1 MIWRIICGC
10 LIVGVTTLTSG
21 CEESTGQT
29 EQLQDRTVTPL
40 PTVPPGSGPFFP
52 MKSDVGFGVV
62 DQAGTELIEPM
73 FLVSQVYATRSKSS
87 LCSRAGQESVIL
99 SNRRRWIVLDALG
112 SRESPPPY
120 RLVRGILNLGDSLFA
135 IDSLAELNAD
145 DQWGRIPV
153 IYDLKDRWN
162 PPEGVVARG
171 RVSEGKV
178 AISLN
183 GKLGYAD
190 RDGNVIV
197 QPQFEH
203 AEPFYEDRA
212 AVCKQG
218 RWGYINPDGKLV
230 ILLQYRGCSWFDSGV
245 AIVKPYDQ
253 SETFLIDKDGKK
265 LRDFPLSRNLPDGA
279 FDGFEDGLFRKQL
292 DSPMEV
298 YGFVNPAGDWVIEGW
313 GLNGPTSA
321 ATFANGPAIVTRRIY
336 DFDPNSGKFFEGLHQ
351 CLQARYILYRDGTL
365 GPALLAGESWNPF
378 RFGLAASRET
388 GAYVNEQGKV
398 VWKPQGLRVPVAMF
412 PRDRKPRPYSARYN
426 QHYNGKLYLN
436 GKPVTEEKPGDTA
449 TEKREMN

>member
-1 MIWRIICGC
+1 MKS
-10 LIVGVTTLTSG
+10 LFAVGVTVLLCPAFMSG
-21 CEESTGQT
+21 CVPEPVEQATES
-29 EQLQDRTVTPL
+29 VY
-40 PTVPPGSGPFFP
+40 TVPQIPPSSGPFFVFRNDR
-52 MKSDVGFGVV
+52 MYGVINGNGDVLV
-62 DQAGTELIEPM
+62 DAFFFAPRA
-73 FLVSQVYATRSKSS
+73 YATRSRTSDRK
-87 LCSRAGQESVIL
+87 LVGQESTILRDYERWVLLDESGSKVIP
-99 SNRRRWIVLDALG
+99 
-112 SRESPPPY
+112 SPYPH
-120 RLVRGILNLGDSLFA
+120 VGHILNLGDSLFS
-135 IDSLAELNAD
+135 INVLGGRIIK

-245 AIVKPYDQ
+245 AIVKPYVE
-253 SETFLIDKDGKK
+253 SEPLLIDKDGNKV
-265 LRDFPLSRNLPDGA
+265 RDFPLSRNLPDGA
-279 FDGFEDGLFRKQL
+279 FDGFEDGLFRESL
-292 DSPMEV
+292 ETPMET
-298 YGFVNPAGDWVIEGW
+298 YGFTNPAGGWVIEGW
-313 GLNGPTSA
+313 GLNGPTTA
-321 ATFANGPAIVTRRIY
+321 ATFENGPAIVTRRIY
-336 DFDPNSGKFFEGLHQ
+336 RIDPSSGKFFEGLHQ